1 MKIVGVVVVLLAALT
16 VNAQSVDQIKS
27 SKLYLYGEGYGS
39 TVAEADNQALAD
51 LISKVAVNVSS
62 VTNIADNESVKNG
75 KVTSNSDFRSSIQT
89 YSQATL
95 TNTERVIVKNE
106 PNAQVVRWIKRSE
119 IQKIFESRKNK
130 IKDFIETAEVA
141 ESKLK
146 IDAALRCYY
155 WAYILL
161 RSLQDPNEMTVTGC
175 DGRQQML
182 MVSLPDRINSLLD
195 NIKVNI
201 ISKNG
206 SDAELMFTYN
216 GQPVSS
222 LDYTYFD
229 GSSWSGI
236 YSAKDGLGVLELP
249 ASSQL
254 KTYQIKYEFEYR
266 GQSHID
272 SEVESVINTIKS
284 VPFKSAY
291 VNVKARPGSGNML
304 TAASNT
310 QKITNSIATLEKP
323 LQGAEKYLE
332 AMAAVTENVR
342 KKQYDAASDLF
353 TPEGLD
359 VYKRL
364 IKYGS
369 ARIVGTPTYQVYQ
382 EGDEV
387 VGRGVQMS
395 FSFKNGIR
403 KAFVEDLVFTFNG
416 DGKIS
421 NIAFGLGLQAENDIL
436 CKGVWAETA
445 RKSIMAFLENYKTAY
460 ALKRTDYIKTI
471 FDDDAVIITG
481 HVAKK
486 TPQMIKS
493 GDGKAVISDNQV
505 IKYNRQTKDE
515 YLRNLEKT
523 FASNE
528 FVNIR
533 FANNDVIKM
542 GKGGEVYAI
551 QIAQDYYSSTY
562 GDKGYLFLMVDINDS
577 NHPIIKVRTW
587 QPERD
592 PKFGL
597 YGPGDF

>member
-577 NHPIIKVRTW
+577 RHPIIKVRTW